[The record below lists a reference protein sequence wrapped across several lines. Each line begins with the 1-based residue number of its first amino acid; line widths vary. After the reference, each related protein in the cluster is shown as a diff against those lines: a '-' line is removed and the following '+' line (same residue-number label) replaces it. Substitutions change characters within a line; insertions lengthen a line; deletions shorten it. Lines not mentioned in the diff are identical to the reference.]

1 MPLTDKGA
9 KIMKAMKHQ
18 YGAKKGVSVFYASVN
33 NGNITG
39 VEERKHKLAKALSR
53 RKDK

>member
-18 YGAKKGVSVFYASVN
+18 YGAKKGESVFYASVN
-33 NGNITG
+33 KGTISG
-39 VEERKHKLAKALSR
+39 VEGSRKHKLAKALQRSR
-53 RKDK
+53 